1 MQNRIFSKPRVDRWD
16 NCLTEAERWQIYERS
31 QKQHWSVVR
40 QWMMEEYPQI
50 GEPPSKSAFYRWQ
63 RVMRE
68 GESAHRLESALIA
81 REEANALVSAVT
93 DDQTL
98 IDAYKTLAQ
107 DLALKGDAD
116 SAAKYCKMAI
126 SLAERLTKNEELE
139 LKKEKLALDKE
150 MLKLNREKFEA
161 QEERERAA
169 CAALKETDISPE
181 EREAR
186 LKQIFHIT

>member
-1 MQNRIFSKPRVDRWD
+1 MLERIIKPRIDRWD
-16 NCLTEAERWQIYERS
+16 NCLTEQERWQIYERTR
-31 QKQHWSVVR
+31 KQHWASVVA
-40 QWMMEEYPQI
+40 WMMQEYPQI
-50 GEPPSKSAFYRWQ
+50 GDTPSKSAFFRWCKS
-63 RVMRE
+63 MRQC
-68 GESAHRLESALIA
+68 ESAHRLESALVA

-93 DDQTL
+93 NDKTL
-98 IDAYKTLAQ
+98 IDAYQTLAQ

-150 MLKLNREKFEA
+150 LLKLNREKFEA
-161 QEERERAA
+161 QEAREREA
-169 CAALKETDISPE
+169 CATLKDAEITPE